1 MMNRDKKNGV
11 CLTSIAS
18 KGIRDMYLSPAAPF
32 AAIFMLLGCGVPFL
46 FPPESVIVPDY
57 SFQGYASRIPFLAA
71 FFFPALSAG
80 LWDSER
86 KSGTFDLLLSFPAS
100 EFSLAIAKM
109 LPLFAVYTMTLLLT
123 IPLALAIPGLSVTP
137 GPVFSAGP
145 FLASYCMLLLFGLSL
160 SSFTSYIAL
169 RISGT
174 IVPLLVSSS
183 LILIA
188 GTIHAL
194 PSVINLPAS
203 VSRLCAGT
211 SLAWHLDAS
220 FRGIIDGRDIVFFI
234 VPTVVCI
241 SLSALRLVKVRVTE

>member
-1 MMNRDKKNGV
+1 MIKHNEKKSA
-11 CLTSIAS
+11 CLASIAS

-32 AAIFMLLGCGVPFL
+32 AAIFMLLGCGLPFL
-46 FPPESVIVPDY
+46 FPAESVIVPDY
-57 SFQGYASRIPFLAA
+57 GFQGYASRIPFLAA

-100 EFSLAIAKM
+100 EASLAISKM
-109 LPLFAVYTMTLLLT
+109 LPLFAVYAMTLLLT
-123 IPLALAIPGLSVTP
+123 IPLALAIPGLSVAP
-137 GPVFSAGP
+137 GSFFSTGP
-145 FLASYCMLLLFGLSL
+145 FLASYCMLLLFGLCL

-169 RISGT
+169 RFSGT
-174 IVPLLVSSS
+174 IVPILISSS

-188 GTIHAL
+188 DTIHAL

-203 VSRLCAGT
+203 LSRLCVGA

-220 FRGIIDGRDIVFFI
+220 FRGIIDSRDIMFFI
-234 VPTVVCI
+234 CPTVI
-241 SLSALRLVKVRVTE
+241 FIALSALRLVKVRVTE